1 MYCINCGVQLA
12 DSQKKCPLCGTTV
25 FHPEVP
31 QPSGDPLYPEGRYPG
46 SKVNRRNVMAIVT
59 AIFLLPLFVTLQ
71 IDLQITD
78 SVTWSGYVAGAILL
92 SYIVIILPLWFR
104 KPNPLV
110 FVPCDFAAL
119 ALYLLYINLVNHGI
133 WFLSLALPLVGG
145 LGILVTAVVIL
156 VRCLR
161 RGLLY
166 IFGGASLALGA
177 FMPLVEYLIERT
189 FDLPKFYGWS
199 IYPLIVLAL
208 LGGVLLFLGTS
219 ATARE
224 TMERKLFI

>member
-119 ALYLLYINLVNHGI
+119 ALYLLYINLVNRGI

-199 IYPLIVLAL
+199 IYPLIVLGL
-208 LGGVLLFLGTS
+208 LGGVLLFLGAS